1 MNAQA
6 VYAVA
11 GGIVVAVLT
20 WIALTPGVQRQA
32 KVDRI
37 LAISARPQTWSL
49 GRGLRQKLAPL
60 RSLHIAMAA
69 LVIVLALAFGW
80 PWLVLGA
87 GIPWAAPAVLRSGER
102 SREAKRRR
110 EIEREVAPALDVIVL
125 SLEAGLPFD
134 RALAAYTSTAQ
145 SLLAAELGTALREL
159 EVGYRRREAIQRV
172 VTRTASPTLA
182 AVESSIRLAEDFG
195 TPLAAGLRSLAGD
208 LRAQRR
214 QRLQEM
220 ALRAPVTM
228 LLPTAGLILV
238 PIFLIVLGPIA
249 IRVFSGT
256 LF

>member
-1 MNAQA
+1 M
-6 VYAVA
+6 YAVA
-11 GGIVVAVLT
+11 GGIVVAILT

-32 KVDRI
+32 KIDRL
-37 LAISARPQTWSL
+37 LAISTRRQSWSL
-49 GRGLRQKLAPL
+49 GNGLRQRLGPL
-60 RSLHIAMAA
+60 RSVEIVMVA
-69 LVIVLALAFGW
+69 LVVALALALGW
-80 PWLVLGA
+80 PWLLLGA
-87 GIPWAAPAVLRSGER
+87 GIPWAAPAMLRSGER
-102 SREAKRRR
+102 SKEAKRRR

-134 RALAAYTSTAQ
+134 RALAAYTTTAR
-145 SLLAAELGTALREL
+145 SLLAAELEAALREL

-208 LRAQRR
+208 LRSQRR

-249 IRVFSGT
+249 IRVFSGS